1 MQKSQHT
8 AKDEQQMTWTRHGL
22 KEAGLE
28 TLFLAQT
35 IDAKCLIWTLEK
47 KKSNKLYHITQLDAE
62 LLTQNLNAHYF

>member
-35 IDAKCLIWTLEK
+35 IDAKCLI
-47 KKSNKLYHITQLDAE
+47 
-62 LLTQNLNAHYF
+62 